1 MTRRAMFGA
10 LCVILGSVAVLRAAA
25 LADVSG
31 AWNLSYTTSEGLKL
45 TNTVTFKVEG
55 DQITGTLSSP
65 RGSVPVDE
73 VKVDGENISF
83 AVIRVGFG
91 DKIRIDYKG
100 KVAGDTMKLQM
111 KVGDREPIDV
121 VGKRGG

>member
-1 MTRRAMFGA
+1 MFGA